1 MSFLKV
7 FLDFFKKKTPKM
19 SMTNEQIN
27 MRLAEIY
34 RLLNRIQDLADVVMY
49 DPFINTEIKELSLNW
64 FESKLDSLKD
74 ELCEISE
81 LVCGN

>member
-1 MSFLKV
+1 
-7 FLDFFKKKTPKM
+7 M

-34 RLLNRIQDLADVVMY
+34 HLLNRIQDLADAVMY
-49 DPFINTEIKELSLNW
+49 DPFINTEIKELFINW

-74 ELCEISE
+74 ELFEISE

>member
-1 MSFLKV
+1 
-7 FLDFFKKKTPKM
+7 
-19 SMTNEQIN
+19 MTNEQIN

-34 RLLNRIQDLADVVMY
+34 HLLNRIQDLADAVMY
-49 DPFINTEIKELSLNW
+49 DPFINTEIKELFINW

-74 ELCEISE
+74 ELFEISE

>member
-1 MSFLKV
+1 
-7 FLDFFKKKTPKM
+7 M

-34 RLLNRIQDLADVVMY
+34 HLLNRIQDLADAVMY
-49 DPFINTEIKELSLNW
+49 DPFINTEIKELFINW
-64 FESKLDSLKD
+64 FESKLDLLKD
-74 ELCEISE
+74 ELFEISE

>member
-1 MSFLKV
+1 
-7 FLDFFKKKTPKM
+7 M

-34 RLLNRIQDLADVVMY
+34 HLLNRIQDLADAVMY
-49 DPFINTEIKELSLNW
+49 DPFINTEIKEFFINW

-74 ELCEISE
+74 ELFEISE